1 MKEWTIL
8 RQDQHHFLWTHTSGY
23 ENSEVFL
30 TSTSK
35 INSARI
41 YEGLETST
49 VPSHV
54 RDGCVPFHPTWQC
67 CPWSTLLFQVTVIVL
82 FFSVTGVRRYS
93 FMHSHDNSDDTAALD
108 IFTFT
113 ALFIIFRLSLSLTPF
128 VAYFPYSWA
137 KVLYTYGIMSSILKT
152 SELIDFHENS

>member
-1 MKEWTIL
+1 MKDWTIL
-8 RQDQHHFLWTHTSGY
+8 RQDQHHFLWNHTSGY
-23 ENSEVFL
+23 ENSEVCL

-49 VPSHV
+49 VLSHV

-67 CPWSTLLFQVTVIVL
+67 CLWSTLLFQVTVIVL
-82 FFSVTGVRRYS
+82 FSSVTGVRRYS
-93 FMHSHDNSDDTAALD
+93 FMHSNDNNDDTAALN

-113 ALFIIFRLSLSLTPF
+113 ALFIILRLSLSFTLLSPTF
-128 VAYFPYSWA
+128 
-137 KVLYTYGIMSSILKT
+137 LIHEQRYTYCIMSSVPIT
-152 SELIDFHENS
+152 SELIDSHENS

>member
-1 MKEWTIL
+1 MEEWTIL

-23 ENSEVFL
+23 ENREVLL

-35 INSARI
+35 INSARK

-49 VPSHV
+49 VLSHV

-67 CPWSTLLFQVTVIVL
+67 CPWSILLFQVTVIVL
-82 FFSVTGVRRYS
+82 FISVTGVRRYS
-93 FMHSHDNSDDTAALD
+93 FMHSHDNNDDTAALN

-113 ALFIIFRLSLSLTPF
+113 ALFIIFRLSLSLIPF

-137 KVLYTYGIMSSILKT
+137 KVHIRYHVIHPQK
-152 SELIDFHENS
+152 SELIDFLENS